1 MSEELV
7 NIEVDGVPMKAR
19 KGAMIIEATDSANIY
34 IPRFCY
40 HKKLSVAANCRMC
53 LVQVEKMAKPAPACA
68 TPVMEGMKVFT
79 ESPAARDAQ
88 KATMEFLL
96 INHPL
101 DCPICDQG
109 GECELQDLAMGYGS
123 SISRYTEGKRVVKDK
138 NIGPLIQTD
147 MTRCIHCTRCVRFG
161 EEVAGLRELGAT
173 GRGEYMQIGTYIEKA
188 VRSELSGNVIDL
200 CPVGALTS
208 KPYRYT
214 ARAWE
219 LRAKPSIAPHDCVGS
234 NIEIHIKGQK
244 VKRVVPRENE
254 SINEVWISDRDRYS
268 YEALNS
274 PARLLSPMVK
284 DHGQWREVDWD
295 TAIKV
300 TAESLRTLLRESG
313 PGHLAGLASP
323 SSTLE
328 ELYLFQKLL
337 RGLGVSNIDHRLRQG
352 DVRDQERAALYPS
365 LGMSIAELEQQQAV
379 LLIGSDVR
387 REQPLINHRLRKAA
401 MRGAGMLVVNP
412 VDFDFNWPAREK
424 LVVAPGLT
432 IAALAGV
439 ARALAEAGEDSD
451 TLARLH
457 DARVEDVHRRIAEQ
471 LRGVER
477 STVLIGN
484 IAAAHPDGSILRS
497 LAQLV
502 ARLSGSTL
510 GHLTEGAN
518 SAGACLAGVLP
529 HRGPAGRR
537 VEEPGM
543 DALAV
548 LRKRI
553 RAYMLMGVEPELD
566 TWDGH
571 AASIAMERAGFV
583 IAITSFRSELMD
595 KHAHVLLPMAAF
607 AETAGTYVN
616 VEGSWQ
622 GFEAAVSPQ
631 GEARQAWGILRVLGS
646 ALGLEGF
653 DYMQS
658 TDVREEL
665 RSLAGEPGPD
675 KIADL
680 PAGALIFKAP
690 TTGIE
695 RITAVPM
702 YSSDAVVRHAPAL
715 QAAGGADGR
724 ARVSPGFASSYGL
737 TDGSRVRLVQGEVKA
752 EAVLAVDA
760 RVPDTCVLIDAA
772 GPLHGLGP
780 AFGPIRVERK

>member
-68 TPVMEGMKVFT
+68 TPVMEGMKVYT
-79 ESPAARDAQ
+79 KSPAARDAQ

-123 SISRYTEGKRVVKDK
+123 SVSRYTEGKRVVKDK

-188 VRSELSGNVIDL
+188 MRSELSGNVIDL

-268 YEALNS
+268 YEALSS
-274 PARLLSPMVK
+274 PERLLSPMVK

-300 TAESLRTLLRESG
+300 TAESLRTLMRESG
-313 PGHLAGLASP
+313 PGHLAGLAS
-323 SSTLE
+323 SNSTLE

-352 DVRDQERAALYPS
+352 DFRDQDRAPLYPS
-365 LGMSIAELEQQQAV
+365 LGQPIADLEQQQAV

-401 MRGAGMLVVNP
+401 MRGAGMLVINP
-412 VDFDFNWPAREK
+412 VDFDFNWPVRDK
-424 LVVAPGLT
+424 LVVAPGLSV
-432 IAALAGV
+432 AALAGV
-439 ARALAEAGEDSD
+439 ARALAEAGEDSE

-471 LRGVER
+471 LRCVER
-477 STVLIGN
+477 STVLLGN

-502 ARLSGSTL
+502 ARQSGSTL
-510 GHLTEGAN
+510 GYLTEGAN

-529 HRGPAGRR
+529 HRGPGGRQ
-537 VEEPGM
+537 VSEAGM
-543 DALAV
+543 DALAA

-553 RAYMLMGVEPELD
+553 RGYILMGIDPELD

-583 IAITSFRSELMD
+583 IAVTSFRSELMD

-616 VEGSWQ
+616 VEGTWQ
-622 GFEAAVSPQ
+622 SYEAVVSPP
-631 GEARQAWGILRVLGS
+631 GEARPAWGILRVLGNS
-646 ALGLEGF
+646 LGLGGF

-658 TDVREEL
+658 TDAREEL
-665 RSLAGEPGPD
+665 RSVTGAPGPD
-675 KIADL
+675 NIVDL

-695 RITAVPM
+695 RVTTVPM
-702 YSSDAVVRHAPAL
+702 YSTDAIVRHAPAL
-715 QAAGGADGR
+715 QAAGVADGR
-724 ARVSPGFASSYGL
+724 ARVSPGHAASHGL

-752 EAVLAVDA
+752 EAILAVDA
-760 RVPDTCVLIDAA
+760 RVPDSCVLIHAT
-772 GPLHGLGP
+772 GPLHALGP
-780 AFGPIRVERK
+780 AFGPIRVERA

>member
-19 KGAMIIEATDSANIY
+19 KGAMIIEATDAADIY

-68 TPVMEGMKVFT
+68 TPVMEGMKIYT
-79 ESPAARDAQ
+79 KSPAARDAQ

-123 SISRYTEGKRVVKDK
+123 SVSRYTEGKRVVKDK

-234 NIEIHIKGQK
+234 NIEIHVKGQK

-254 SINEVWISDRDRYS
+254 SVNEVWISDRDRYS

-274 PARLLSPMVK
+274 PARLLAPMVK

-323 SSTLE
+323 NSTVE

-337 RGLGVSNIDHRLRQG
+337 RGLGVGNIDHRLRHG
-352 DVRDQERAALYPS
+352 DFRDQDRAPLYPS
-365 LGMSIAELEQQQAV
+365 LGQSIADLEQQQAV
-379 LLIGSDVR
+379 LLIGSDAR

-424 LVVAPGLT
+424 LIVAPGLM

-439 ARALAEAGEDSD
+439 ARALAEAAGDGD
-451 TLARLH
+451 ALARLH
-457 DARVEDVHRRIAEQ
+457 DARVEDIHRRIAGQ
-471 LRGVER
+471 LKDASR
-477 STVLIGN
+477 STLLLGN

-510 GHLTEGAN
+510 GYLSDGAN
-518 SAGACLAGVLP
+518 GAGAWLAGALP
-529 HRGPAGRR
+529 HRGPAGQRAA
-537 VEEPGM
+537 EAGM
-543 DALAV
+543 DALAA

-553 RAYMLMGVEPELD
+553 RAYLLMGVDPELD

-571 AASIAMERAGFV
+571 AAAIAMERAGFV
-583 IAITSFRSELMD
+583 IAISAFRSDLLD
-595 KHAHVLLPMAAF
+595 RHAHVLLPMAAF

-616 VEGSWQ
+616 VQGDWQ
-622 GFEAAVSPQ
+622 SFEAAVAPQ
-631 GEARQAWGILRVLGS
+631 GEARPAWRILRVLGD
-646 ALGLEGF
+646 ALGIEGF
-653 DYMQS
+653 SHMHS
-658 TDVREEL
+658 AEVRDEL
-665 RSLAGEPGPD
+665 RAMVADRRPENIAEPS
-675 KIADL
+675 
-680 PAGALIFKAP
+680 AGALIYKAP
-690 TTGIE
+690 TSGVE
-695 RITAVPM
+695 RVTTVSM
-702 YSSDAVVRHAPAL
+702 YSADALVRHAPAL
-715 QAAGGADGR
+715 QAAGGADAR
-724 ARVSPGFASSYGL
+724 VRVSPGHAASHGL
-737 TDGSRVRLVQGEVKA
+737 ADGGRVRVVQGEVKA
-752 EAVLAVDA
+752 EATVAIDA

-772 GPLHGLGP
+772 GPLHMLGP
-780 AFGPIRVERK
+780 AFGPIKVERA

>member
-19 KGAMIIEATDSANIY
+19 KGAMIIEATDAADIY

-40 HKKLSVAANCRMC
+40 HEKLSVAANCRMC

-68 TPVMEGMKVFT
+68 TPVMEGMKIYT
-79 ESPAARDAQ
+79 KSPAARDAQ
-88 KATMEFLL
+88 KSTMEFLL

-109 GECELQDLAMGYGS
+109 GECELQDLAMGYGAS
-123 SISRYTEGKRVVKDK
+123 VSRYTEGKRVVQDK

-161 EEVAGLRELGAT
+161 EEIAGLRELGAT
-173 GRGEYMQIGTYIEKA
+173 GRGEYMQIGTYVEKA

-208 KPYRYT
+208 KPFRYT

-234 NIEIHIKGQK
+234 NIEIHVKGQK

-254 SINEVWISDRDRYS
+254 SVNEVWISDRDRYS

-274 PARLLSPMVK
+274 PARLLAPMVK

-295 TAIKV
+295 TAIRA

-323 SSTLE
+323 SSTVE

-337 RGLGVSNIDHRLRQG
+337 RGLGVNNIDHRLRQG
-352 DVRDQERAALYPS
+352 DFRDQERAPLYPS
-365 LGMSIAELEQQQAV
+365 LGQSFADLEQQQAV

-401 MRGAGMLVVNP
+401 LRGAGLLVINP
-412 VDFDFNWPAREK
+412 VDFDFNWPARER
-424 LVVAPGLT
+424 LVVAPGLM

-439 ARALAEAGEDSD
+439 ARALAEAAGDGD
-451 TLARLH
+451 AVARLH
-457 DARVEDVHRRIAEQ
+457 DARVEEVHRRIAGQ
-471 LRGVER
+471 LKGAAR
-477 STVLIGN
+477 SALLLGN

-510 GHLTEGAN
+510 GYLSDGAN
-518 SAGACLAGVLP
+518 GAGAWLAGALP
-529 HRGPAGRR
+529 HRGPAGQHTAD
-537 VEEPGM
+537 VGM
-543 DALAV
+543 DGLAA

-553 RAYMLMGVEPELD
+553 RAYILMGVDPALD
-566 TWDGH
+566 TWDGY
-571 AASIAMERAGFV
+571 AAGIAMQRAGFV
-583 IAITSFRSELMD
+583 VGIGSFRSDLLD
-595 KHAHVLLPMAAF
+595 SHAHVLLPMAAF
-607 AETAGTYVN
+607 AETPGTYVN
-616 VEGSWQ
+616 AQGDWQ
-622 GFEAAVSPQ
+622 GFEAAVAPP
-631 GEARQAWGILRVLGS
+631 GEARPAWRILRVLGD
-646 ALGLEGF
+646 ALGIPGF
-653 DYMQS
+653 SYMQCS
-658 TDVREEL
+658 EVRDEL
-665 RSLAGEPGPD
+665 RSMVADRGPENV
-675 KIADL
+675 ADL
-680 PAGALIFKAP
+680 PAGTLIYKAP
-690 TTGIE
+690 PSGVERVTT
-695 RITAVPM
+695 VSM
-702 YSSDAVVRHAPAL
+702 YSTDALARHAPAL
-715 QAAGGADGR
+715 QAASGADVR
-724 ARVSPGFASSYGL
+724 VRVSPGHAASHGL
-737 TDGSRVRLVQGEVKA
+737 TDGARVRVVQGEAKA
-752 EAVLAVDA
+752 EAILAVDA
-760 RVPDTCVLIDAA
+760 RVPDTCVLIDAV
-772 GPLHGLGP
+772 GPLHMLGP
-780 AFGPIRVERK
+780 SFGPIKVERA